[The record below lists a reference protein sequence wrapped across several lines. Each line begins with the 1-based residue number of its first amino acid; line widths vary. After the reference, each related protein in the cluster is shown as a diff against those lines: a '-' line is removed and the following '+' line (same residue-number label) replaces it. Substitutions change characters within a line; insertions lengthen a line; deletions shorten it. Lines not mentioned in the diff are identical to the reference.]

1 MAYEDSEQMEEE
13 MKDDTTKMECVVF
26 IAYNDGSIRVYSL
39 PGFAEICSYS
49 QIYVGNSVLQPSDGK
64 NRGRNVFVRE
74 LMIAEVGVS
83 DEQVMQE
90 CVLTVRINET
100 CNE

>member
-13 MKDDTTKMECVVF
+13 MKDDTTEIECVVF
-26 IAYNDGSIRVYSL
+26 IAYNDGSIHVYSL
-39 PGFAEICSYS
+39 PGFTEICCYS
-49 QIYVGNSVLQPSDGK
+49 QIYVGNSVLQPSDSK

-90 CVLTVRINET
+90 CVLTVRRMNET
-100 CNE
+100 S

>member
-26 IAYNDGSIRVYSL
+26 IGYNDGSIRVYSL
-39 PGFAEICSYS
+39 PGFTEICSYS